1 MGEPEVL
8 DKGIVASM
16 AITYVYNCY
25 QEKRIDKLWKR
36 VNKDSK
42 LLLCQRSALKAD
54 IAMLDWPDIPRA
66 ERLCITNY
74 LRSVLVTL
82 GSIGVDMVERAE

>member
-8 DKGIVASM
+8 DRGIVA
-16 AITYVYNCY
+16 ATAVNYVYFCY
-25 QEKRIDKLWKR
+25 QEKRLDRMWKR
-36 VNKDSK
+36 CGKDSK
-42 LLLCQRSALKAD
+42 LLLCQRSALKSD
-54 IAMLDWPDIPRA
+54 IADLDWPDIPRA

-82 GSIGVDMVERAE
+82 GSIGCDMIERQE